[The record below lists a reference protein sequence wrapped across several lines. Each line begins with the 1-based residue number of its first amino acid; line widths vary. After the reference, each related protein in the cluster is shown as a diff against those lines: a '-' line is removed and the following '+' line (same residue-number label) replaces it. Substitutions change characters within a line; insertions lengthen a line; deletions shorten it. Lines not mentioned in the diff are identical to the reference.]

1 MSVLLIFGIALLTYG
16 SRALALVLMPD
27 PPDRLKAILDRIP
40 APLFA
45 GLAITALIDEGSVA
59 PPATLVA
66 AGCALLA
73 SPSRSML
80 GVLVAGI
87 AGFGLGVLF
96 FG

>member
-1 MSVLLIFGIALLTYG
+1 MSLLLIVGIALLTYG

-27 PPDRLKAILDRIP
+27 PPERLKVILDRIP

-45 GLAITALIDEGSVA
+45 GLAVTALIDEGTVA

-66 AGCALLA
+66 TACALLA
-73 SPSRSML
+73 APSRSML
-80 GVLVAGI
+80 WVLLAGI
-87 AGFGLGVLF
+87 AGYGLGILF